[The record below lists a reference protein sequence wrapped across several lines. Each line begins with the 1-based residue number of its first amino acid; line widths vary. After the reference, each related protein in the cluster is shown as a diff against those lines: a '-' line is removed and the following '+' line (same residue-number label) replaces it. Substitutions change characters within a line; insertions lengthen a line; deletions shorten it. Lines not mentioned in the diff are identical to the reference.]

1 MPKYFEDPDEDKEKD
16 KKKYAC
22 EGIRDDLIECLLKTD
37 CVKKDKKTPRD
48 CLHEPSLPD
57 ECVKL
62 RVAFFECRR
71 SMLDMRT
78 RFRGRKDY

>member
-1 MPKYFEDPDEDKEKD
+1 MPKYYEDIEEIKK

-22 EGIRDDLIECLLKTD
+22 QGIRDDLLECLLKTE
-37 CVKKDKKTPRD
+37 CCTVKKKTPRECMLD
-48 CLHEPSLPD
+48 PAIPD
-57 ECVKL
+57 ECTRL
-62 RVAFFECRR
+62 RTAFFECRR

>member
-1 MPKYFEDPDEDKEKD
+1 MPKYYEDPEDDKAIE

-22 EGIRDDLIECLLKTD
+22 EGVRDDLIECLSQTD
-37 CVKKDKKTPRD
+37 CVRKEKKTPRD
-48 CLHEPSLPD
+48 CLHDPSLPD
-57 ECVKL
+57 ACVKL
-62 RVAFFECRR
+62 RLAFFECRR